1 MQLRITSRKK
11 LTSLLCA
18 LGLISIV
25 AIYPR
30 QTVNF
35 FYSTAVQ
42 ITDYIHFYGYRP
54 VKSFAIRIPA
64 SYTIHGIDVSR
75 WQERIDWQRVAKMRD
90 NGIRLQFAFIKAT
103 EGEKLVDPYFS
114 RNWQLSRENGLLRG
128 AYHYF
133 SPSVAAPVQARLFLQ
148 TVDFSQGDF
157 PAVLDVE
164 ERGKLSAKEL
174 RKRVS
179 QWLKM
184 VEKSTG
190 KKPIIYFWMVKITFQ
205 RPFPAPGLSAAY
217 CQGPLCGISIVGG
230 LHVVIAH
237 CPRSLYNSNGKGY
250 GACQGTKRACRLTME
265 SHAMSVRPIYRRWRP
280 NFCKSCAFR

>member
-42 ITDYIHFYGYRP
+42 IKDYIHFYGYRP

-103 EGEKLVDPYFS
+103 EGESWWTPIF
-114 RNWQLSRENGLLRG
+114 
-128 AYHYF
+128 
-133 SPSVAAPVQARLFLQ
+133 
-148 TVDFSQGDF
+148 
-157 PAVLDVE
+157 
-164 ERGKLSAKEL
+164 
-174 RKRVS
+174 RV
-179 QWLKM
+179 
-184 VEKSTG
+184 TG
-190 KKPIIYFWMVKITFQ
+190 
-205 RPFPAPGLSAAY
+205 
-217 CQGPLCGISIVGG
+217 
-230 LHVVIAH
+230 
-237 CPRSLYNSNGKGY
+237 N
-250 GACQGTKRACRLTME
+250 
-265 SHAMSVRPIYRRWRP
+265 
-280 NFCKSCAFR
+280 

>member
-11 LTSLLCA
+11 FTVLLCA

-35 FYSTAVQ
+35 FYSTAIQ
-42 ITDYIHFYGYRP
+42 IKDYIHFYGYRP

-103 EGEKLVDPYFS
+103 EGEKLVAPYFS

-133 SPSVAAPVQARLFLQ
+133 SPSVSASVQARLFLQ

-164 ERGKLSAKEL
+164 E
-174 RKRVS
+174 
-179 QWLKM
+179 
-184 VEKSTG
+184 
-190 KKPIIYFWMVKITFQ
+190 
-205 RPFPAPGLSAAY
+205 
-217 CQGPLCGISIVGG
+217 
-230 LHVVIAH
+230 
-237 CPRSLYNSNGKGY
+237 
-250 GACQGTKRACRLTME
+250 
-265 SHAMSVRPIYRRWRP
+265 
-280 NFCKSCAFR
+280 

>member
-11 LTSLLCA
+11 LTALLCA

-190 KKPIIYFWMVKITFQ
+190 KKPIIYSGAVFITPIW
-205 RPFPAPGLSAAY
+205 RAISMNIRGGWLTTINVVRTMTAWPGAS
-217 CQGPLCGISIVGG
+217 GSIPTVD
-230 LHVVIAH
+230 
-237 CPRSLYNSNGKGY
+237 R
-250 GACQGTKRACRLTME
+250 
-265 SHAMSVRPIYRRWRP
+265 
-280 NFCKSCAFR
+280 

>member
-11 LTSLLCA
+11 FTVLLCA

-35 FYSTAVQ
+35 FYSTAIQ
-42 ITDYIHFYGYRP
+42 IKDYIHFYGYRP

-133 SPSVAAPVQARLFLQ
+133 SRVGICFSSGEIISANGGFLTRRFPCRAGRRRTGKIIGKRITQAGKSVAKN
-148 TVDFSQGDF
+148 G
-157 PAVLDVE
+157 
-164 ERGKLSAKEL
+164 
-174 RKRVS
+174 RK
-179 QWLKM
+179 
-184 VEKSTG
+184 T
-190 KKPIIYFWMVKITFQ
+190 
-205 RPFPAPGLSAAY
+205 
-217 CQGPLCGISIVGG
+217 
-230 LHVVIAH
+230 
-237 CPRSLYNSNGKGY
+237 Y
-250 GACQGTKRACRLTME
+250 G
-265 SHAMSVRPIYRRWRP
+265 
-280 NFCKSCAFR
+280 

>member
-42 ITDYIHFYGYRP
+42 ITDYIHLYGYRP

-90 NGIRLQFAFIKAT
+90 NGIRLQFAFI
-103 EGEKLVDPYFS
+103 Y
-114 RNWQLSRENGLLRG
+114 
-128 AYHYF
+128 
-133 SPSVAAPVQARLFLQ
+133 
-148 TVDFSQGDF
+148 
-157 PAVLDVE
+157 
-164 ERGKLSAKEL
+164 
-174 RKRVS
+174 
-179 QWLKM
+179 
-184 VEKSTG
+184 
-190 KKPIIYFWMVKITFQ
+190 
-205 RPFPAPGLSAAY
+205 
-217 CQGPLCGISIVGG
+217 
-230 LHVVIAH
+230 
-237 CPRSLYNSNGKGY
+237 
-250 GACQGTKRACRLTME
+250 
-265 SHAMSVRPIYRRWRP
+265 
-280 NFCKSCAFR
+280 

>member
-11 LTSLLCA
+11 FTVLLCA

-35 FYSTAVQ
+35 FYSTAIQ
-42 ITDYIHFYGYRP
+42 IKDYIHFYGYRP

-133 SPSVAAPVQARLFLQ
+133 SPSVSASVQARLFSANGGFL
-148 TVDFSQGDF
+148 TRRF
-157 PAVLDVE
+157 PCRAG
-164 ERGKLSAKEL
+164 R
-174 RKRVS
+174 RR
-179 QWLKM
+179 
-184 VEKSTG
+184 TG
-190 KKPIIYFWMVKITFQ
+190 KIIGKRITQ
-205 RPFPAPGLSAAY
+205 AGKSVAK
-217 CQGPLCGISIVGG
+217 
-230 LHVVIAH
+230 
-237 CPRSLYNSNGKGY
+237 NGRKTY
-250 GACQGTKRACRLTME
+250 G
-265 SHAMSVRPIYRRWRP
+265 
-280 NFCKSCAFR
+280 

>member
-157 PAVLDVE
+157 CGTG
-164 ERGKLSAKEL
+164 RRRTGKIIG
-174 RKRVS
+174 KRITQTSKSVA
-179 QWLKM
+179 KM
-184 VEKSTG
+184 VEKVREKSRLFTQEPFFIT
-190 KKPIIYFWMVKITFQ
+190 PIWRAISMNIRGGWLTIINVVRTMT
-205 RPFPAPGLSAAY
+205 AWPGAS
-217 CQGPLCGISIVGG
+217 GSIPTVD
-230 LHVVIAH
+230 
-237 CPRSLYNSNGKGY
+237 R
-250 GACQGTKRACRLTME
+250 
-265 SHAMSVRPIYRRWRP
+265 
-280 NFCKSCAFR
+280 

>member
-11 LTSLLCA
+11 LTALLCA

-103 EGEKLVDPYFS
+103 EVMLPTY
-114 RNWQLSRENGLLRG
+114 
-128 AYHYF
+128 
-133 SPSVAAPVQARLFLQ
+133 
-148 TVDFSQGDF
+148 
-157 PAVLDVE
+157 
-164 ERGKLSAKEL
+164 
-174 RKRVS
+174 
-179 QWLKM
+179 
-184 VEKSTG
+184 
-190 KKPIIYFWMVKITFQ
+190 
-205 RPFPAPGLSAAY
+205 
-217 CQGPLCGISIVGG
+217 
-230 LHVVIAH
+230 
-237 CPRSLYNSNGKGY
+237 
-250 GACQGTKRACRLTME
+250 
-265 SHAMSVRPIYRRWRP
+265 
-280 NFCKSCAFR
+280 

>member
-114 RNWQLSRENGLLRG
+114 RNWQLSRENACCVGRIII
-128 AYHYF
+128 
-133 SPSVAAPVQARLFLQ
+133 SPRRYPLQ
-148 TVDFSQGDF
+148 F
-157 PAVLDVE
+157 
-164 ERGKLSAKEL
+164 
-174 RKRVS
+174 
-179 QWLKM
+179 
-184 VEKSTG
+184 
-190 KKPIIYFWMVKITFQ
+190 
-205 RPFPAPGLSAAY
+205 
-217 CQGPLCGISIVGG
+217 
-230 LHVVIAH
+230 
-237 CPRSLYNSNGKGY
+237 
-250 GACQGTKRACRLTME
+250 
-265 SHAMSVRPIYRRWRP
+265 RRDY
-280 NFCKSCAFR
+280 FCKRWISHKAISLPCWT

>member
-128 AYHYF
+128 MRASKSWSTASTLRISF
-133 SPSVAAPVQARLFLQ
+133 SIRRSVFVICPGNHWMGRALRLSFMRFSQSCSAGTPAAAPFPKYPAR
-148 TVDFSQGDF
+148 
-157 PAVLDVE
+157 
-164 ERGKLSAKEL
+164 
-174 RKRVS
+174 
-179 QWLKM
+179 
-184 VEKSTG
+184 
-190 KKPIIYFWMVKITFQ
+190 
-205 RPFPAPGLSAAY
+205 
-217 CQGPLCGISIVGG
+217 
-230 LHVVIAH
+230 
-237 CPRSLYNSNGKGY
+237 
-250 GACQGTKRACRLTME
+250 
-265 SHAMSVRPIYRRWRP
+265 
-280 NFCKSCAFR
+280 

>member
-1 MQLRITSRKK
+1 MQLKIVSRKK
-11 LTSLLCA
+11 FTVLLCA

-42 ITDYIHFYGYRP
+42 VKDYIHFYGYRP

-114 RNWQLSRENGLLRG
+114 RNWLQSRKNGLLRG

-133 SPSVAAPVQARLFLQ
+133 SPSVAAPVQTRLFLQ
-148 TVDFSQGDF
+148 TVDFSPGDF

-184 VEKSTG
+184 VEKNTG
-190 KKPIIYFWMVKITFQ
+190 KKPIIYSGSVFYQENLAGYFNEYPWW
-205 RPFPAPGLSAAY
+205 
-217 CQGPLCGISIVGG
+217 
-230 LHVVIAH
+230 IAH
-237 CPRSLYNSNGKGY
+237 YYQRRPDSGSRLWRFWQHSDRGQVDGINGAVDFNVFNGS
-250 GACQGTKRACRLTME
+250 AEELQAFVEGTLKQ
-265 SHAMSVRPIYRRWRP
+265 
-280 NFCKSCAFR
+280 